1 MILKKPLTL
10 KGGIIMF
17 SNRRM
22 LLLAVLLSGVFGT
35 LGAVSVAQAV
45 MPVKVDVKPRS
56 CPNALNVNSRGVL
69 PVAILGSDSLD
80 VTDIDPATTKLVEV
94 APLRWARKDVA
105 TAYNGAFLE
114 GALDCTTAGRDGFD
128 DLVLFFDRREV
139 VAAIGEVSD
148 GEVLELTVTG
158 DLWDGTLIEGYDFVV
173 IRKKG
178 L

>member
-1 MILKKPLTL
+1 
-10 KGGIIMF
+10 MF

-35 LGAVSVAQAV
+35 VGAVSVAQAV
-45 MPVKVDVKPRS
+45 MPVKVDVMPRS
-56 CPNALNVNSRGVL
+56 CPNPLNVNSRGVL

-80 VTDIDPATTKLVEV
+80 VTDIDPATTKIVDGAV

-148 GEVLELTVTG
+148 GEVLELIVTG
-158 DLWDGTLIEGYDFVV
+158 ELLDGTPIEGYDFVV
-173 IRKKG
+173 IRAKG
-178 L
+178 Q

>member
-1 MILKKPLTL
+1 
-10 KGGIIMF
+10 
-17 SNRRM
+17 M

-35 LGAVSVAQAV
+35 VGAVSVAQAV
-45 MPVKVDVKPRS
+45 MPVKVDVMPRS
-56 CPNALNVNSRGVL
+56 CPNPLNVNSRGVL
-69 PVAILGSDSLD
+69 PVAILGTDSFD
-80 VTDIDPATTKLVEV
+80 VTDIVPATTKVKVEVVEV
-94 APLRWARKDVA
+94 APLRWALKDVA
-105 TAYNGAFLE
+105 TPYNGAFLE

-148 GEVLELTVTG
+148 GDVLELTVTG
-158 DLWDGTLIEGYDFVV
+158 ELLDGTPIEGYDFVV